1 MRSTLRSTLP
11 TTVPAVAATAAAALL
26 LAAAPASAHVH
37 AVPDATAADGYS
49 VVTFRVPN
57 ESDSAATTSVQV
69 QLPTD
74 HPFTWVAVKPVAGWS
89 ATVAEGDLPA
99 PVQVDGA
106 TVTKAPL
113 TITWTAEP
121 GAAGIGVGQFEE
133 FAADVGPLPA
143 EGTRVVLPTVQTY
156 ADGEVSRW
164 TEVADPGAE
173 EPAEPAP
180 EFTTTA
186 AEGGHGAGAHAEQ
199 GAAAAGSGAGADDS
213 AAQAAGSGA
222 SDGLARGL
230 GGAGLLLGL
239 AALVVALLR
248 HRGTARA

>member
-1 MRSTLRSTLP
+1 MTTTLP
-11 TTVPAVAATAAAALL
+11 AAAATAAAALL

-57 ESDSAATTSVQV
+57 ESEGAATTSVQV

-113 TITWTAEP
+113 TITWTAEA
-121 GAAGIGVGQFEE
+121 GASGIGVGQFEE
-133 FAADVGPLPA
+133 FSADVGPLPA

-186 AEGGHGAGAHAEQ
+186 AEDGHGAGAHAEE
-199 GAAAAGSGAGADDS
+199 AAGAAGSGGSGGSAAGA
-213 AAQAAGSGA
+213 SGT
-222 SDGLARGL
+222 SDALARGL

-239 AALVVALLR
+239 GALVVALLR
-248 HRGTARA
+248 RGGTARA